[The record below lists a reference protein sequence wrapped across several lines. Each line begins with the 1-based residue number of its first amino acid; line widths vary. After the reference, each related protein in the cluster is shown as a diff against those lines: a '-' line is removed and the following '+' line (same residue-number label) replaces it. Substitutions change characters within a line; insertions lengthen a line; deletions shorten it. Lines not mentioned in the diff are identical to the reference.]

1 MMDKILTVPQIAEI
15 LQISKAKAYL
25 IIQRGEI
32 PYIKLERNIRVRE
45 SELLKYID
53 KQTIR
58 PRI

>member
-1 MMDKILTVPQIAEI
+1 

-58 PRI
+58 PSI